1 LSQPQ
6 SFNIY
11 LVRHQK
17 VSGPPGLYGH
27 TDIGVVDELQ
37 SELAMLISK
46 QLSFERL
53 YSSPLIRCKQCAML
67 VAAQANLNLELIEGF
82 KEFNFGTYD
91 GVAFDLFK
99 KEQWPIL
106 ERFWSNPMI
115 NPLPNAESIADFRK
129 RIVKAF
135 EIISNKGQA
144 DSLVIC
150 HGGVIR
156 VLIAE
161 VLGLDISNS
170 KLFSNLSIKNGSLTK
185 LSVTH
190 YKEFDT
196 PHISIEYI
204 GKELK

>member
-1 LSQPQ
+1 
-6 SFNIY
+6 
-11 LVRHQK
+11 
-17 VSGPPGLYGH
+17 
-27 TDIGVVDELQ
+27 
-37 SELAMLISK
+37 
-46 QLSFERL
+46 
-53 YSSPLIRCKQCAML
+53 ML

-91 GVAFDLFK
+91 GVAFDFFK

-106 ERFWSNPMI
+106 ERFWSNPKI